1 LCLFSVEYDSLY
13 SRNVDSKITD
23 SGFMKKIDS
32 LYKDI
37 CRKYF
42 PRWKP
47 WPYTYN
53 HKWMNSGFCNA
64 NLKHMFF
71 GAPNPLLIIHEIC
84 HAVSTYGH
92 GARWQ
97 NRMLKTAETAS
108 RYDPRLSEKIKIQVG
123 MYRKIQRNPKEEI
136 KSLYLHIDDTFY
148 HLYLERERNTD
159 KTITVIDDNRVLN
172 DLLTEMGYRKEWDD
186 KKYEKMLK
194 RGKEIADTIKNSFSS
209 KRNLT

>member
-1 LCLFSVEYDSLY
+1 
-13 SRNVDSKITD
+13 
-23 SGFMKKIDS
+23 MKKTDI
-32 LYKDI
+32 LYKKI
-37 CRKYF
+37 CRFYF

-53 HKWMNSGFCNA
+53 KKWMNSGFCNA
-64 NLKHMFF
+64 RRKHIFF

-97 NRMLKTAETAS
+97 ERMLKAAETAL
-108 RYDPRLSEKIKIQVG
+108 RYDPRLSEKIRIQVG
-123 MYRKIQRNPKEEI
+123 MYRKIQRDPREEI
-136 KSLYLHIDDTFY
+136 KSLYLRIEDTFY
-148 HLYLERERNTD
+148 HLYLERERTPD
-159 KTITVIDDNRVLN
+159 KTITVIDDNRVLK

-186 KKYEKMLK
+186 KKYKKMLK
-194 RGKEIADTIKNSFSS
+194 RGKEIADNVKNSFSS